1 MSGTTTF
8 RLRRPDQTELAEDMP
23 TADATVARDGD
34 AAGIGRGKRRRG
46 SEDGGRRR
54 RRVEEKR
61 GTRDSEERIGD
72 FEPTSSFATKPSR
85 KMTIQHN
92 PPSTSMWISWTGK
105 KNAAYELC
113 TSNSDRIFQVTL

>member
-1 MSGTTTF
+1 METPQALDEERGEEG
-8 RLRRPDQTELAEDMP
+8 PKMEAG
-23 TADATVARDGD
+23 GD
-34 AAGIGRGKRRRG
+34 DEWRRRG
-46 SEDGGRRR
+46 ELGI
-54 RRVEEKR
+54 
-61 GTRDSEERIGD
+61 SEERIGD